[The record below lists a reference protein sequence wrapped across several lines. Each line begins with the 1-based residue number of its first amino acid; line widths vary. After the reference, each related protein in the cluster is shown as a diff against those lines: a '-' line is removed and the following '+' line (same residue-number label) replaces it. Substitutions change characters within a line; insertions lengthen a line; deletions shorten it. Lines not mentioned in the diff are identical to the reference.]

1 MMSLSTLAIFA
12 TATLAIW
19 FAGVAV
25 SDATD
30 RLARHYDLGEALGGL
45 VGLAIVTN
53 LPELAIVGSASLR
66 GDLQLATGNI
76 LGGIAMQT
84 VVLALL
90 DAAGLGREAPLT
102 QRAAS
107 PMIILEGLMVIA
119 VLALVIL
126 GHYLSPSLI
135 QARLTP
141 STLLIPAVWLGGLWL
156 IRQTRRRLEPGD
168 ATTTMP
174 ANRLGN
180 PELLAA
186 WLRFLLGASVTLVA
200 GVALEVTGNT
210 IAAVSGLGG
219 ALFGATVLA
228 AITALP
234 EVSTGLESVR
244 LRDYR
249 MAVSDI
255 FGGNAFLPV
264 LFLQA
269 SLMSGRAVLPD
280 AHSTDLYLTALGI
293 LLTTVY
299 LAGLVVGS
307 PRQWLRMGF
316 DSLLVVVLY
325 ICGIAGL
332 TWIDSG

>member
-1 MMSLSTLAIFA
+1 MPFTALAIF
-12 TATLAIW
+12 TLATLAIW

-30 RLARHYDLGEALGGL
+30 RLVRHYDLGEALGGL

-53 LPELAIVGSASLR
+53 LPEIAIVGSASLR
-66 GDLQLATGNI
+66 GDLELAIGNI
-76 LGGIAMQT
+76 LGGIAVQT

-90 DAAGLGREAPLT
+90 DAGGLGREAPLT

-107 PMIILEGLMVIA
+107 PVLILEGLMVIA

-126 GHYLSPSLI
+126 GHYQSPAVI
-135 QARLTP
+135 GARLTP
-141 STLLIPAVWLGGLWL
+141 STLLIAAVWLGGLWL
-156 IRQTRRRLEPGD
+156 IRHTRRRFEPSDAAAAGHGLRLEQD
-168 ATTTMP
+168 DL
-174 ANRLGN
+174 RVV
-180 PELLAA
+180 
-186 WLRFLLGASVTLVA
+186 WLRFVVGAAITLLA
-200 GVALEVTGNT
+200 GVALEITGNG
-210 IAAVSGLGG
+210 IASLIGFGG

-264 LFLQA
+264 LFLLA
-269 SLMSGRAVLPD
+269 TLMSGRAVLPD
-280 AHSTDLYLTALGI
+280 AQASDLYLTALGI

-299 LAGLVVGS
+299 LAGLIVAS
-307 PRQWLRMGF
+307 PRQWLRMGL

-325 ICGIAGL
+325 ILGIAGL
-332 TWIDSG
+332 AWIGS